1 MTHTEEVKPSKSER
15 VQMLWAKIFEVQNS
29 VNNKLEEAKGNRLQW
44 KPVVHWKVTGAVK
57 TAC

>member
-29 VNNKLEEAKGNRLQW
+29 VNNTVEASGSLEGNRGCQDSLQ
-44 KPVVHWKVTGAVK
+44 KA
-57 TAC
+57 